1 MEGGANADA
10 SNGFD
15 AGPGGSQG
23 FEGGSPYSGMGD
35 GQFPGEMPTGY
46 GYGGFEGGAGGF
58 DTGFNAAAEPAN
70 EGTGPRPG
78 PSTQEDDSFRAGGT

>member
-35 GQFPGEMPTGY
+35 GQFPGEMPT
-46 GYGGFEGGAGGF
+46 
-58 DTGFNAAAEPAN
+58 
-70 EGTGPRPG
+70 
-78 PSTQEDDSFRAGGT
+78 S